1 MKKKFL
7 LMASISLLAAIFLSA
22 CATND
27 EPTPNGNSNSM
38 EEKDNDSNMN
48 QDMEGH
54 MDHDEEPNL
63 TDSTGENELKIP
75 AALGNESDNESE
87 VAYTVRAHKGE
98 TEIFDGAKTKTYRYN
113 GDFLGP
119 VLRFRKGDKVKI
131 NT

>member
-1 MKKKFL
+1 
-7 LMASISLLAAIFLSA
+7 ASISLLAAFVLSA

-54 MDHDEEPNL
+54 MDHDEEPNI
-63 TDSTGENELKIP
+63 TDSTAENELKIP

-87 VAYTVRAHKGE
+87 AAYAVRAQTGE
-98 TEIFDGAKTKTYRYN
+98 AEIFDGAKRKTYAYAGYRS
-113 GDFLGP
+113 GP
-119 VLRFRKGDKVKI
+119 VCRFRKGDNV
-131 NT
+131 

>member
-1 MKKKFL
+1 FL
-7 LMASISLLAAIFLSA
+7 LMASISLLAAFVLSA

-63 TDSTGENELKIP
+63 TDSTGENELNIP
-75 AALGNESDNESE
+75 AALGNESDNERE
-87 VAYTVRAHKGE
+87 VEYTVRVQMGE
-98 TEIFDGAKTKTYRYN
+98 TEIFVGVQILSKK
-113 GDFLGP
+113 
-119 VLRFRKGDKVKI
+119 KKI
-131 NT
+131 IQI

>member
-1 MKKKFL
+1 MFT
-7 LMASISLLAAIFLSA
+7 ISLLVKFVLSA
-22 CATND
+22 CTTNE
-27 EPTPNGNSNSM
+27 EPTTNGKSNSM

-87 VAYTVRAHKGE
+87 VAYTVRAQKGE
-98 TEIFDGAKTKTYRYN
+98 TEIFDGAKTKTYGYN
-113 GDFLGP
+113 G
-119 VLRFRKGDKVKI
+119 
-131 NT
+131 